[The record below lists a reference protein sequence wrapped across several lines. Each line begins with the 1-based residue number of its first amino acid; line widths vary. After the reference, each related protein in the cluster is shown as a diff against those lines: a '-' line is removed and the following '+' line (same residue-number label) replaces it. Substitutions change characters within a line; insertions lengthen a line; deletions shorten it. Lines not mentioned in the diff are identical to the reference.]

1 MNQLVTD
8 IHQMR
13 RERRLRKQ
21 LWTDEEF
28 EMAVID
34 AYNRGVGDTLKL
46 AESFTTKE
54 VCEHILE
61 KLKK

>member
-1 MNQLVTD
+1 MNQLISD

-54 VCEHILE
+54 VCEYILE
-61 KLKK
+61 KLKQ